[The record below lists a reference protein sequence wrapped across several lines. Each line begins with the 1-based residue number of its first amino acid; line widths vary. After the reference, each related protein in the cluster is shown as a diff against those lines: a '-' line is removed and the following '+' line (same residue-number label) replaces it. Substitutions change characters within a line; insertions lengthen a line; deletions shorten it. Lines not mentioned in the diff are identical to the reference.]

1 MAEMSELALEKPAT
15 ALVVIDLQKGVV
27 GMPTEPYSANN
38 VVANAARLADA
49 FRKSGMSVFL
59 IRVTPSADGK
69 DGLKPIADNALQWN
83 QPRPADWS
91 DIVPELGP
99 APGDLV
105 ITKRQW
111 GAFYGT
117 ELDLQLR
124 RRGIHTIVLC
134 GISTNIGVESTARFA
149 YEYGYQQIFVEDAC
163 SARSKE
169 EHDHTMKYNLPRMG
183 RVLSTKDVLAELE

>member
-27 GMPTEPYSANN
+27 GMPTEPYSAKT

-111 GAFYGT
+111 GAFHGT

-124 RRGIHTIVLC
+124 RRGIHTIVL
-134 GISTNIGVESTARFA
+134 
-149 YEYGYQQIFVEDAC
+149 
-163 SARSKE
+163 
-169 EHDHTMKYNLPRMG
+169 
-183 RVLSTKDVLAELE
+183 

>member
-1 MAEMSELALEKPAT
+1 MTQLAIEKPAT

-27 GMPTEPYSANN
+27 GMPTEPYSTKTI
-38 VVANAARLADA
+38 VANAAQLADT
-49 FRKSGMSVFL
+49 FRKNSMSVFL
-59 IRVTPSADGK
+59 VRVTPSADGK

-83 QPRPADWS
+83 QPRPADWA

-117 ELDLQLR
+117 ELEGHPHHRPLRHFDQHR
-124 RRGIHTIVLC
+124 RRKHRSVRLRVRPPADLC
-134 GISTNIGVESTARFA
+134 
-149 YEYGYQQIFVEDAC
+149 
-163 SARSKE
+163 
-169 EHDHTMKYNLPRMG
+169 
-183 RVLSTKDVLAELE
+183 